1 MSGEFHANLQYCGP
15 IAAVVPETARN
26 LPALLVRRSDRGIVT
41 RGTITDWEQDTVN
54 RDTEH
59 LGPILVTGGAGFIG
73 SAVIRHLI
81 DHTDYDVVNVDCL
94 TYSGTLESV
103 SEPAKSPRYQ
113 FEKADIRDR
122 ERIRSLLI
130 KYQPMA
136 IFHLAAETHVDRS
149 IDGPLEFIQT
159 NIVGSFVLL
168 EEVRQYLLM
177 RSELMPSFRFCHV
190 STDEVYGSLGT
201 LGDFTET
208 TPYAPNS
215 PYAASKAAAD
225 HLVRS
230 WHRTYGVPTIITNCS
245 NNYGPYQFPEKL
257 IPHMIISALEGKPLP
272 IYGDGRQIRDWLFV
286 EDHAR
291 ALVQVLEN
299 GDVGQTYLIGGRSER
314 TNIEVTEGVC
324 DALDSMR
331 AMPDGSSY
339 RARIQFVDDR
349 PGHDRRY
356 AVDCSKMEREMA
368 WHATVPFDEGVRMTV
383 RWYLDNESW
392 WRPLRQSRYQGQR
405 LGRPT

>member
-1 MSGEFHANLQYCGP
+1 MLGEFHANLQYSGP
-15 IAAVVPETARN
+15 IAVVVPETAWN
-26 LPALLVRRSDRGIVT
+26 LPALLVRRSDCRIVT
-41 RGTITDWEQDTVN
+41 RDTITDREQDTVT
-54 RDTEH
+54 RETEH

-103 SEPAKSPRYQ
+103 SEPKKSPRYQ

-122 ERIRSLLI
+122 EHIRSLLI
-130 KYQPMA
+130 KHQPVA
-136 IFHLAAETHVDRS
+136 ILHLAAESHVDRS
-149 IDGPLEFIQT
+149 IDGPLDFIQT
-159 NIVGSFVLL
+159 NIVGTFVLL
-168 EEVRQYLLM
+168 EEVRRYLLM
-177 RSELMPSFRFCHV
+177 RSDLMPSFRFCHV

-225 HLVRS
+225 HLVRA
-230 WHRTYGVPTIITNCS
+230 WHRTYGIPTIITNCS

-272 IYGDGRQIRDWLFV
+272 IYGDGKQIRDWLFV

-299 GDVGQTYLIGGRSER
+299 GDVGQIYLIGGRSER
-314 TNIEVTEGVC
+314 TNIEVTEGIC
-324 DALDSMR
+324 DALDSMHPI
-331 AMPDGSSY
+331 PDGSSY
-339 RARIQFVDDR
+339 RAGIQFVDDR

-368 WHATVPFDEGVRMTV
+368 WHAAVPFDEGIRMTV
-383 RWYLDNESW
+383 RWYLDNEPW
-392 WRPLRQSRYQGQR
+392 WRPLRRSRYQGQR
-405 LGRPT
+405 LGQRT